1 MKDHARLTDELESMK
16 AATAIGIVVAI
27 AGLLI
32 GASMEGTP
40 LGALWNVPAMIIIFG
55 GLIGV
60 SLAADGFE
68 GMKQIPVLYKK
79 AFNAEKPDM
88 RGKVTDIVGYAE
100 RARRDGLLALEE
112 ELDGID
118 DAYTRK
124 GLQLV
129 VDGTEPDLVREILD
143 AEIDGMETR
152 HRAGA
157 KVFENAGGFAPTM
170 GIIGTV
176 MGLIS
181 VLQKLDQ
188 PETLGP
194 AISGAFVATLLG
206 VGVANVVFLPVALR
220 LRQLSQAE
228 SEARILVQEGILAI
242 QSGDNPRVVQEKL
255 MSFVPPAE
263 REDEPDEAADA
274 PKLRAVDDD
283 QMAA

>member
-1 MKDHARLTDELESMK
+1 MK
-16 AATAIGIVVAI
+16 AATGIGIAVATL
-27 AGLLI
+27 GLLG

-40 LGALWNVPAMIIIFG
+40 LGALWNVPAMIIIFV

-60 SLAADGFE
+60 TMASVGME

-79 AFNAEKPDM
+79 ALNADRPDL
-88 RGKVTDIVGYAE
+88 RTQVESLVSYAE

-112 ELDGID
+112 ELEGID

-129 VDGTEPDLVREILD
+129 VDGTDPDLVCEILD
-143 AEIDGMETR
+143 AEIDGMKTR
-152 HRAGA
+152 HKAGA
-157 KVFENAGGFAPTM
+157 KVFEAAGGFAPTL

-194 AISGAFVATLLG
+194 AISGAFIATLLG
-206 VGVANVVFLPVALR
+206 VGVANVVLLPIALR
-220 LRQLSQAE
+220 LKQLSAAE
-228 SEARILVQEGILAI
+228 VESRILVQEGILAI
-242 QSGDNPRVVQEKL
+242 QSGDNPRVVAEKL

-263 REDEPDEAADA
+263 RDAEDEADSGDG
-274 PKLRAVDDD
+274 PVLRAVDD

>member
-1 MKDHARLTDELESMK
+1 MK
-16 AATAIGIVVAI
+16 AATAIGIAVAV

-40 LGALWNVPAMIIIFG
+40 LGSLFNVPAMIIIFG

-60 SLAADGFE
+60 SLASDGFE
-68 GMKQIPVLYKK
+68 AMKQIPVLYKK
-79 AFNAEKPDM
+79 AFHAERPEM
-88 RGKVTDIVGYAE
+88 RERVTDLVGYAE

-118 DAYTRK
+118 DVYTRK

-129 VDGTEPDLVREILD
+129 VDGTEPELVREILD
-143 AEIDGMETR
+143 AEIDGMEAR

-157 KVFENAGGFAPTM
+157 KVFENAGGFAPTL

-194 AISGAFVATLLG
+194 AISAAFVATLLG

-228 SEARILVQEGILAI
+228 SDARVLVQEGILAI

-263 REDEPDEAADA
+263 RGGEDEDEAADA
-274 PKLRAVDDD
+274 PKLRAVDD

>member
-1 MKDHARLTDELESMK
+1 MK
-16 AATAIGIVVAI
+16 AATAIGIVIAI
-27 AGLLI
+27 AGLLL

-40 LGALWNVPAMIIIFG
+40 LGALYNLPAMIIIFG

-242 QSGDNPRVVQEKL
+242 QSGDNPRVVLEKL

-274 PKLRAVDDD
+274 PKLRAVDD